1 MIACSI
7 SFLIG
12 RNTSSIP
19 LVTDW
24 NNAVATTKAASATD
38 TPSNHQNTTCVTPQV
53 FNFIKELHCRSDHME
68 VPSVLQQNGAGKVVV
83 DIGLHEGKEFFAA
96 LESGYSVYGFEANPI
111 SCDKLRKACEAANS
125 YKCVYMHADN
135 ITMPLPPI
143 PNGGYLI
150 EGGAGSKKAIMPMSL
165 SGPGS
170 SLVENAPSVK
180 TPMYKNVTI
189 LPVSDVVSTNVY
201 FFKLDVQGFEYEVLQ
216 GAKGLFDDHVV
227 KTLLMEVYPR
237 GLSNAGTDFLEFLT
251 YIWNDLGMFC
261 SSSNIGSG
269 TFKVDHPGSLPEF
282 AEYLKSLSEDKVA
295 KVWWGVFDDFH
306 CFNREKIW
314 VSNL

>member
-1 MIACSI
+1 MIPTT
-7 SFLIG
+7 LM
-12 RNTSSIP
+12 
-19 LVTDW
+19 TDW
-24 NNAVATTKAASATD
+24 NNGAVATTSVASATD
-38 TPSNHQNTTCVTPQV
+38 ALSNPPNTAVNKPQV
-53 FNFIKELHCRSDHME
+53 FNFVKELQCRHHSLE
-68 VPSVLQQNGAGKVVV
+68 VPPVLQKNGAGKVVV
-83 DIGLHEGKEFFAA
+83 DIGLDKGKEFFAA

-111 SCDKLRKACEAANS
+111 SCAKLRKTCEAATS
-125 YKCVYMHADN
+125 YKCVYVNADN
-135 ITMPLPPI
+135 ITTPLPLI

-150 EGGAGSKKAIMPMSL
+150 EGGAGGKKAIMPMSL
-165 SGPGS
+165 SGAGS
-170 SLVENAPSVK
+170 SLVENAPGVK
-180 TPMYKNVTI
+180 TPEYKNVTI

-216 GAKGLFDDHVV
+216 GAKGLFENHVV

-269 TFKVDHPGSLPEF
+269 AFKVNHPGSLPEF
-282 AEYLKSLSEDKVA
+282 AEYLKSLSEDKVTE
-295 KVWWGVFDDFH
+295 VSWGAFDDFH

-314 VSNL
+314 E